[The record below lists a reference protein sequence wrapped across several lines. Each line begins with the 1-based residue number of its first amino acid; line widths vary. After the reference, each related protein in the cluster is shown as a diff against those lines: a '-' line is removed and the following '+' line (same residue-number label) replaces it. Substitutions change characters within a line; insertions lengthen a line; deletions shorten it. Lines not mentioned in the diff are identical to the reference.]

1 MLYSLSLFNER
12 QEAFFIGLFKSH
24 KKARQEAEHYLSSIP
39 GFRDYPCTYEITE
52 KTVIGKIGPCGKVHM
67 IWGWDEDEGGNE
79 ADIWSSDCYADWAD
93 AQRALAVARR
103 QLNRQ
108 EWSLDTY
115 RVLFGSSP
123 QNRNVSYQEHR
134 KYQSFAAVGKSPE
147 AILSVMLEDWIK
159 YMRKPCNPG
168 S

>member
-24 KKARQEAEHYLSSIP
+24 QKARQEAEHYLSSIP

-115 RVLFGSSP
+115 RVGQCDWTEGFV
-123 QNRNVSYQEHR
+123 RI
-134 KYQSFAAVGKSPE
+134 FTPE
-147 AILSVMLEDWIK
+147 
-159 YMRKPCNPG
+159 
-168 S
+168 